1 AELTDALAVVARENA
16 TADAAVYDSF
26 ISRLNQR
33 IDLLNTAIA
42 RRHGHT
48 GPKNGDSDATPQEQA

>member
-42 RRHGHT
+42 RRHGHH
-48 GPKNGDSDATPQEQA
+48 GPKTADSDTTPQEQA